1 MISIDCSKSELL
13 NVFKMKCTVKSNEL
27 SQPLLLEEQKRRDI
41 CSFSSS
47 RPLSLLSL
55 KNKRQ
60 SRRLESDSVNN
71 EILGQGRLDR
81 EEETYND

>member
-1 MISIDCSKSELL
+1 
-13 NVFKMKCTVKSNEL
+13 MKCTVKSNEL
-27 SQPLLLEEQKRRDI
+27 SQPLLLEEQKGRDI

-47 RPLSLLSL
+47 RSLSLLSL

-60 SRRLESDSVNN
+60 SGSLDLDSVNN

-81 EEETYND
+81 EEVTTH